1 MRSGT
6 DRRPDLVADTVA
18 DWPAIDTDAAESAD
32 DTEPEASERITLIE
46 FTWVGLT
53 GRQPV
58 IYVSREW
65 LQ

>member
-1 MRSGT
+1 
-6 DRRPDLVADTVA
+6 LVADTVA

-32 DTEPEASERITLIE
+32 ETEPEASERITLIE

-58 IYVSREW
+58 IYVSR
-65 LQ
+65 